1 MGISD
6 LVIRVTVF
14 SMTENK
20 QAEIA
25 YSLLQPSVTAIISSM
40 KPITAMYTDADGVC
54 DNWQTNSKTA
64 YII

>member
-14 SMTENK
+14 SMTE
-20 QAEIA
+20 AEIT